1 MTTNQDRRKILQGAS
16 ALATASMFGI
26 PLDVLAAAAKGGTV
40 VIGTTQKP
48 RHLNSAVQSGIATMS
63 PASQLFAMPL
73 RVDADWKP
81 HPYLAEK
88 WQLSEDGRSLRLELN
103 KEATF
108 HDGKPITSEDLQFSL
123 ETVQKDHPFKSI
135 FAPINA
141 VTIDD
146 PHTATIRL
154 SAPHPALL
162 LAMST
167 SFLPIIPKHIFGDGQ
182 DIKTHPR
189 NANPVGSGPFK
200 LVDFKAGEHIIM
212 ERNDKF
218 FMPGVPHLDRV
229 IYKLYKD
236 PAGLLLAL
244 DRGEIDIHIQLT
256 SPPDLK
262 RAEKMKSVSVVKNT
276 APAIGPLVWVAFNTA
291 NEKFADKRVRQA
303 INFAIDKE
311 FICNTLL
318 AGVHKRSTGP
328 ITSASPF
335 YTDKVETYALNIDK
349 ANALL
354 DEAGKKPD
362 ANGIRMSLEIDSI
375 PAVPEMKIVQE
386 YMVPALKKIGIDAKV
401 RQSPDFPTWARRVA
415 GQEFDLTVDS
425 VWNWGDPIIGV
436 HRTWLSSN
444 IRKGVIWSNTQSYK
458 NDRVDEILATA
469 GTQTDEARRKAQY
482 AEFQKIVVD
491 DSPVAFVYE
500 ISFNYG
506 YNNRVAGIPDDVW
519 GMMSPMLD
527 VNIKA

>member
-1 MTTNQDRRKILQGAS
+1 
-16 ALATASMFGI
+16 
-26 PLDVLAAAAKGGTV
+26 
-40 VIGTTQKP
+40 
-48 RHLNSAVQSGIATMS
+48 
-63 PASQLFAMPL
+63 
-73 RVDADWKP
+73 
-81 HPYLAEK
+81 
-88 WQLSEDGRSLRLELN
+88 
-103 KEATF
+103 
-108 HDGKPITSEDLQFSL
+108 
-123 ETVQKDHPFKSI
+123 
-135 FAPINA
+135 
-141 VTIDD
+141 
-146 PHTATIRL
+146 
-154 SAPHPALL
+154 
-162 LAMST
+162 
-167 SFLPIIPKHIFGDGQ
+167 
-182 DIKTHPR
+182 
-189 NANPVGSGPFK
+189 
-200 LVDFKAGEHIIM
+200 
-212 ERNDKF
+212 
-218 FMPGVPHLDRV
+218 
-229 IYKLYKD
+229 
-236 PAGLLLAL
+236 
-244 DRGEIDIHIQLT
+244 
-256 SPPDLK
+256 
-262 RAEKMKSVSVVKNT
+262 MKSVSVVKNT